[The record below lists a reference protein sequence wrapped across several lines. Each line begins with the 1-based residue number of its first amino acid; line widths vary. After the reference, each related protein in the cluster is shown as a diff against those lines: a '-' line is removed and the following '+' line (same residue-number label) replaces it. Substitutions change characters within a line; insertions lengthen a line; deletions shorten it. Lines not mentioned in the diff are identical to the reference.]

1 MLITPYALF
10 SGVLQS
16 ASLEFF
22 HLLLIISLYLLIWFI
37 TFFFINVSGNGSSD
51 HALKMIS
58 VWLVFCII
66 IPGAIH
72 QISSLKYPT
81 NYMTDYLD
89 VSRDQS
95 NKIFGLPSETLRE
108 ELLKAFPSL
117 QTTLYATDTSMN
129 KAIINRS
136 LSGLVNI
143 LNKDV
148 ARTIE
153 WSSEKK
159 NKFIK
164 SYSRLNPVIY
174 FQNEIN
180 ALTDTDYYAYKKY
193 RSDIQEMIDIK
204 INLILEDTW
213 NKVTVDKEKYIQY
226 VESFKKL

>member
-1 MLITPYALF
+1 
-10 SGVLQS
+10 
-16 ASLEFF
+16 
-22 HLLLIISLYLLIWFI
+22 
-37 TFFFINVSGNGSSD
+37 
-51 HALKMIS
+51 
-58 VWLVFCII
+58 
-66 IPGAIH
+66 
-72 QISSLKYPT
+72 
-81 NYMTDYLD
+81 MTDYLD

-95 NKIFGLPSETLRE
+95 NKIFELPTETLRE
-108 ELLKAFPSL
+108 ELLKAFPNL

-164 SYSRLNPVIY
+164 SYSVLNPITF

-180 ALTDTDYYAYKKY
+180 ILTDTDYYAYKKY
-193 RSDIQEMIDIK
+193 RDDIQVMIDKK
-204 INLILEDTW
+204 INLILQDTW
-213 NKVTVDKEKYIQY
+213 NEVSVDKEKYIQY
-226 VESFKKL
+226 VGSFR